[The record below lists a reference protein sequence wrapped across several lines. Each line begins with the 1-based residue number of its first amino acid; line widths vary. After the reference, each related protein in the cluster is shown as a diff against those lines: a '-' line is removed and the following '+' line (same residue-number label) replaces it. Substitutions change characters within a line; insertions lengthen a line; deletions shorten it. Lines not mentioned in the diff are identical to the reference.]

1 MKLLLNLNR
10 IGGDHP
16 IDIQVLATPTL
27 PDAKFRR
34 QEALDYSTSGQK
46 EDAASPFVSAAP
58 RRPAAVQALIELSW
72 QLSLHDLRLE
82 TRKTRET
89 RVRTLPWA
97 NSGQV
102 TTDHP
107 GPIDLHLPSQAKS
120 KL

>member
-1 MKLLLNLNR
+1 MLNFAAKKLSIIAQVDKRRMQLPLLSAR
-10 IGGDHP
+10 RRGG
-16 IDIQVLATPTL
+16 
-27 PDAKFRR
+27 
-34 QEALDYSTSGQK
+34 
-46 EDAASPFVSAAP
+46 
-58 RRPAAVQALIELSW
+58 PAAVQALIELSW